1 VSWAAGIGDEVKVWL
16 LALLHC
22 RLPPFAQNAE
32 GWGTLIFKSRSVES
46 MNCYRLGLLRTFSYR
61 TYNLAPHF
69 RGADGDL
76 GGFR

>member
-1 VSWAAGIGDEVKVWL
+1 
-16 LALLHC
+16 
-22 RLPPFAQNAE
+22 
-32 GWGTLIFKSRSVES
+32 